1 MTPPYALRSQSRW
14 TGDNP
19 WPRRLL
25 HVPSMTSCPW
35 KPGNRYGGRKEPTY
49 NAISYTWGR
58 FVLKEEDAEYSSTE
72 PLPVKGLHWPVPRVN
87 PVHFTQ
93 AQFQHIINISSQH
106 YDVHDDDE
114 FQPAEFI
121 WLDVACIDQSFPRT
135 AEYYS
140 EIGRQAKIFRGAQE
154 VVAWLTTFDGARMS
168 TWWNQLKMVEEPVA
182 GVEVGNPP
190 SMELDLWLE
199 GVRALLTQMRAEPWF
214 TSLWTLQEAFLSPK
228 ATIFCKDGRHRDQF
242 GRIGSSRVRTGLLI
256 DFIYRWTDVLR
267 RLKSIRIALQFHN
280 LSVNPE
286 DISALEN
293 DIRGIG
299 ILDAARLEVQ
309 QFRIFEKNDFIS
321 STPMG
326 NPLALLASSHNREC
340 YHVDDRVRGIM
351 QVFDLRLGESSP
363 NAIPGKTYSLPE
375 LEDELGNE
383 LLLKYPI
390 SSHMIVQDVN
400 CQARKAWRVNSRSTL
415 IEEAHSLWRQVVDQ
429 GAPGDVERDT
439 VLASNG
445 ARLSPETFEGV
456 NMLSFQGQFTRMET
470 FLDVLGDLLGYFT
483 PSLHLDTQWLRE
495 METSLSES
503 DAHLV
508 PQRFKWLTARFK
520 QRNLGVLYLARIRP
534 PPRTKHHRV
543 DYCDWMIGLV
553 VCFEE
558 GRTDVYQRIGVAIL
572 DFPHLRELMKQKGQ
586 DLRSTDIVSDAY
598 EYLSS
603 CTGQGWNLLSGHLG

>member
-1 MTPPYALRSQSRW
+1 
-14 TGDNP
+14 
-19 WPRRLL
+19 
-25 HVPSMTSCPW
+25 
-35 KPGNRYGGRKEPTY
+35 
-49 NAISYTWGR
+49 
-58 FVLKEEDAEYSSTE
+58 
-72 PLPVKGLHWPVPRVN
+72 
-87 PVHFTQ
+87 
-93 AQFQHIINISSQH
+93 
-106 YDVHDDDE
+106 
-114 FQPAEFI
+114 
-121 WLDVACIDQSFPRT
+121 
-135 AEYYS
+135 
-140 EIGRQAKIFRGAQE
+140 
-154 VVAWLTTFDGARMS
+154 
-168 TWWNQLKMVEEPVA
+168 
-182 GVEVGNPP
+182 
-190 SMELDLWLE
+190 
-199 GVRALLTQMRAEPWF
+199 
-214 TSLWTLQEAFLSPK
+214 
-228 ATIFCKDGRHRDQF
+228 
-242 GRIGSSRVRTGLLI
+242 
-256 DFIYRWTDVLR
+256 
-267 RLKSIRIALQFHN
+267 
-280 LSVNPE
+280 
-286 DISALEN
+286 
-293 DIRGIG
+293 
-299 ILDAARLEVQ
+299 
-309 QFRIFEKNDFIS
+309 
-321 STPMG
+321 MG

-400 CQARKAWRVNSRSTL
+400 CQARKAWRLSSRSTL

-495 METSLSES
+495 METSLSEG

-534 PPRTKHHRV
+534 PPRAKHHRV

-553 VCFEE
+553 VCLEE
-558 GRTDVYQRIGVAIL
+558 GRTDVYQRIGVVIL